1 MASARKQRED
11 QSGAQP
17 GVTLPAPPKGSGE
30 MPAVDASPDEKLSS
44 SRPTSVPE
52 YDMGALAA
60 ASLQG
65 VPRSRVPLDLAVP
78 VRRRASA
85 DGAPLRAAF
94 LLAHVDDRA
103 SIAEIAA
110 WAQIPLP
117 EAIDAFCLL
126 ATLGLVE
133 LRGVPDEPSAPHGE
147 QKPAMPIHESGLRP
161 KTG

>member
-1 MASARKQRED
+1 MASARKQREEHR
-11 QSGAQP
+11 GAQA
-17 GVTLPAPPKGSGE
+17 GVTIPAPQTGSGE
-30 MPAVDASPDEKLSS
+30 MRAVDASPPEELPS

-52 YDMGALAA
+52 YDVGALAA

-65 VPRSRVPLDLAVP
+65 VAKSRVPLDLAVP

-103 SIAEIAA
+103 SISEIAA
-110 WAQIPLP
+110 WAQVPLF
-117 EAIDAFCLL
+117 EAIDAFRLL
-126 ATLGLVE
+126 AALGLVE
-133 LRGVPDEPSAPHGE
+133 LHDVPDEPSAPQSE